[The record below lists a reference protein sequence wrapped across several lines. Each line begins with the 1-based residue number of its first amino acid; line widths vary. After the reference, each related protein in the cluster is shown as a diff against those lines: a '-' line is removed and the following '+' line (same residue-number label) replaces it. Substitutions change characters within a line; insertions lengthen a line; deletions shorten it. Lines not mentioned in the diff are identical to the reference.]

1 MFLFQKN
8 HGAISVFLI
17 LILVPCM
24 LVSSIFVDI
33 SRVQFGRAAA
43 ESSAELA
50 LNTLKTYYDYDLSQY
65 YGLMGS
71 CQNISEYYSIVSE
84 YYDQALHSRDVE
96 ESEIQLLYQRVL
108 NDAVSRFQNEEI
120 SDILQ
125 IQNETQEAVVSAVK
139 DANMRNATI
148 MQKQVIEFMKYRAPI
163 LIVQE
168 LIELLNSEAEKGN
181 VDSSEESAADK
192 PMQEAQKEYYEAE
205 SELLKEANKSYWA
218 LRDYTK
224 AADEAG
230 LTSTTL
236 HTYAERIRGYR
247 SAYEEINGWMIRNLY
262 NTEGL
267 TVYTRPTVALDAYT
281 YSKEDEN
288 ISYIPEPE
296 PVSSPSPSD
305 TDATPAAEEYHVTAA
320 KVKELTEGLEKAI
333 TEFQEKKDTLTTA
346 GSELMSRQPGTGSS
360 QPYEIQWWIQMNAKI
375 NAAGP
380 GNLSAG
386 VTEAGKKMMEA
397 YAKVCA
403 MLECIPDEEDSWW
416 EKAKN
421 LKAEVGDAD
430 GLQARYLSGGST
442 IDEAYVNTVRS
453 LEMISGSNIG
463 EINCANLS
471 VKVNG
476 GNMSIPDALAGMSS
490 GLTDMQE
497 TAARF
502 LEYLNDII
510 DGNSEKDIP
519 SLSRIRSLVTE
530 YERKLDTWE
539 AKARG
544 ARTKDG
550 ENTPMSLEHQETI
563 GKIRNNVNQAEGAES
578 EKIVKEITL
587 SELNVLEERLKKI
600 RSQFQ
605 AVYDAIDSMK
615 YGSTNVRDI
624 ADYNAFR
631 SAASEKVQASD
642 IPLTNQDLE
651 TYGKGRFE
659 ALFQPASG
667 EIVTLHNASDL
678 TYSPVLHCVDDRDA
692 VPKLYK
698 EYYKV
703 FGDKKP
709 SDVENEKNKLDSKKE
724 AGDKKQE
731 EIWNKSRYHSPVKR
745 NITNRKDKADKA
757 FKLLDSSL
765 STMVNLIDNLI
776 KLDITDMRDRLY
788 ATEYIMNMFSYAAF
802 ENENY
807 YDLAVA
813 AGRRQDLR
821 LENNKYLEV
830 YEEYIGAA
838 DKKGSWLSEDP
849 TDSYNKTLTNEMIN
863 ISNNYAYL
871 AEVEYIL
878 FGANNETS
886 VKEAYKTIY
895 EIRYLLNLASAFL
908 NFWGTGN
915 PTGKVINGIAIAVA
929 EATAFIIPAPLVKL
943 ILIPVLTIFE
953 TGKDMER
960 LEAGFPVELYKSKDD
975 WWISLEEDESG
986 EQWSLDEFYNRLT
999 QGKEKTGAVQG
1010 LRYSDYLT
1018 LFVFLGLNDSDTAPG
1033 MYQRMAD
1040 VIEKNM
1046 QLRTGEKDYTL
1057 EKTQVYF
1064 QLNSTLRVRPLML
1077 TLPYFSDYVE
1087 DPSMKDDWCTY
1098 KVDMIRGY

>member
-71 CQNISEYYSIVSE
+71 CQNISEYYGIVSE

-139 DANMRNATI
+139 DANMHNATI

-333 TEFQEKKDTLTTA
+333 TEFQEKKDALTTA

-397 YAKVCA
+397 YAKVYA

-600 RSQFQ
+600 RFQFQ
-605 AVYDAIDSMK
+605 AVYDAIASMK

-631 SAASEKVQASD
+631 SAVSEKVQASD

-698 EYYKV
+698 EYYRV
-703 FGDKKP
+703 FKDKKP
-709 SDVENEKNKLDSKKE
+709 SDVENERNKLDSKKNESKEQEKKFLE
-724 AGDKKQE
+724 A
-731 EIWNKSRYHSPVKR
+731 SRYHGPGDR
-745 NITNRKDKADKA
+745 DITNGTDKAGDA
-757 FKLLDSSL
+757 FGAKNLLGS
-765 STMVNLIDNLI
+765 MVELVDDLIN
-776 KLDITDMRDRLY
+776 LDITSIRDKLY
-788 ATEYIMNMFSYAAF
+788 TTEYIMNMFSYATF
-802 ENENY
+802 DNENY

-813 AGRRQDLR
+813 AGRRQDLK
-821 LENNKYLEV
+821 LKSNKYLEV
-830 YEEYIGAA
+830 YKEYKGAA

-863 ISNNYAYL
+863 DSNNYAYM

-886 VKEAYKTIY
+886 VKEAYKVIY

-915 PTGKVINGIAIAVA
+915 PTGLAINGIASTVA
-929 EATAFIIPAPLVKL
+929 MTTAFIIPAPLVKL
-943 ILIPVLTIFE
+943 ILIPVLAVFE
-953 TGKDMER
+953 TMKDIER

-975 WWISLEEDESG
+975 WWISLEG
-986 EQWSLDEFYNRLT
+986 KLSLDEFYNRLT
-999 QGKEKTGAVQG
+999 EGKEKTGAVQG

-1077 TLPYFSDYVE
+1077 TLPYFSDYME